1 MIIIIIIFV
10 ILFLLLKLRFEY
22 FLINRE
28 CDGAKKLNEI
38 TFGEEVKTNLPIAPY
53 NDMPTEGAD
62 EAKKMPNPPGQNN
75 KKNDNNDDKYVK
87 MNVVNVKCDDKNYE
101 FIGFKPD
108 DLRDIDKSVI
118 ETKFG
123 DEIVNNAKVIPL
135 IFNDIKNT
143 VNNNF
148 DNPKF
153 VKKIEKKMSKYE
165 KRINDLYDWYKDTA
179 DLSDDPDNKASCQT
193 DSDCTGGDHLNETEK
208 GGFCDKKTNKCKCN
222 KGWLGKTCSNKS
234 YDAESAASRF

>member
-1 MIIIIIIFV
+1 M
-10 ILFLLLKLRFEY
+10 LFLLLKFKFES

-28 CDGAKKLNEI
+28 CHGAKKLNEI
-38 TFGEEVKTNLPIAPY
+38 TFGETINTKLPIAPY

-62 EAKKMPNPPGQNN
+62 EAKKMPTPPKKNN
-75 KKNDNNDDKYVK
+75 KNNKDNKDNYVK
-87 MNVVNVKCDDKNYE
+87 MNVVSVKCDDKNYE

-108 DLRDIDKSVI
+108 DLREIDESVI

-123 DEIVNNAKVIPL
+123 DEIVNNAKIIPL
-135 IFNDIKNT
+135 IFNDVKNT

-153 VKKIEKKMSKYE
+153 VKKMEKKMNKYE
-165 KRINDLYDWYKDTA
+165 KKINDLYDWYKDTA
-179 DLSDDPDNKASCQT
+179 DLTDDPDKKASCT
-193 DSDCTGGDHLNETEK
+193 NDSDCTGGEHLNETEK
-208 GGFCDKKTNKCKCN
+208 GGFCNTSTNKCECN